1 MPTFNLTNRADRF
14 TGTAGNDTIRG
25 LGGNDRLNG
34 ADGDDLVDG
43 GVGNDLLQGGFGVDT
58 LVGGAG
64 RDIFRFDDFGTG
76 DRFSSG
82 RSDVVRDFARGDRVD
97 ITAVDVGFFDSDGGN
112 APDDGGWSL
121 SRASGGGTL
130 LTWNTFGE
138 FHDVLVRGAALTFD
152 DVLF

>member
-1 MPTFNLTNRADRF
+1 MATFNLTNRADRF
-14 TGTAGNDTIRG
+14 TGTDGNDTIRG
-25 LGGNDRLNG
+25 LGGSDRLNG

-43 GVGNDLLQGGFGVDT
+43 GVGNDVLQGGFGVDA
-58 LVGGAG
+58 LVGGSG
-64 RDIFRFDDFGTG
+64 RDTFRFDDFGTG

-82 RSDVVRDFARGDRVD
+82 RSDVIRDFARGETID
-97 ITAVDVGFFDSDGGN
+97 INTVDVSFFDSNGGL

-121 SRASGGGTL
+121 SRANGGTL

-138 FHDVLVRGAALTFD
+138 YHDVLVRGATLTFD